1 MCNDTRVAG
10 GGCKAQ
16 GRPSL
21 RSMSLQDPINT
32 PLANCGNRTDR
43 YGSAARNNR
52 EGSSFIGLQ
61 LRENDFCRTGAD
73 DTNWD
78 PELIFGRVYTQ

>member
-10 GGCKAQ
+10 GGCKA
-16 GRPSL
+16 RKEAALSE
-21 RSMSLQDPINT
+21 SLQDPINT

>member
-1 MCNDTRVAG
+1 
-10 GGCKAQ
+10 
-16 GRPSL
+16 
-21 RSMSLQDPINT
+21 MSLQDPINT

-52 EGSSFIGLQ
+52 EGSSFIGLE

-78 PELIFGRVYTQ
+78 PELIFCRVYIQ